1 VLAGSEGDDRAA
13 RALVATNYKQF
24 APRAGFAYLLP
35 GDKTV
40 VRGGAGIFYGNMI
53 TVGGMSSL
61 EINPPNHVR
70 VAQTTD
76 RTIPSI
82 FLSQGF
88 APDALS
94 VANARDVTS
103 CRGIAADKQPTAY
116 QWNVNTQRELPGQVV
131 VEVGYYYNRLVNNWR
146 SIDGNPAPPGPGN
159 LNRRRLYQTTAVPP
173 TGDVITL
180 ANVTRIQKDGWSQ
193 YHRPAGEVREALFEG
208 DLAACGLHVVGNA
221 RTRGGYQ
228 DYTNIDAEVGP
239 TSTDRPHTSS
249 GAAFTSCRSA
259 ATGSIGR

>member
-1 VLAGSEGDDRAA
+1 M
-13 RALVATNYKQF
+13 
-24 APRAGFAYLLP
+24 
-35 GDKTV
+35 
-40 VRGGAGIFYGNMI
+40 RGGAGIFYGNMI

-88 APDALS
+88 AADALS
-94 VANARDVTS
+94 VANARDVNLVS
-103 CRGIAADKQPTAY
+103 WDRSDKQPTAY
-116 QWNVNTQRELPGQVV
+116 QWNLNVQRELPGQVV
-131 VEVGYYYNRLVNNWR
+131 VEVGYYYNHLVNNWR

-193 YHRPAGEVREALFEG
+193 YHGLQTKFEKRYSKG
-208 DLAACGLHVVGNA
+208 MSLLAAYTWS
-221 RTRGGYQ
+221 RTRGLEGGYQ

-239 TSTDRPHTSS
+239 TVHRSPAPLRRERRLRAAVRSRPLDR
-249 GAAFTSCRSA
+249 C
-259 ATGSIGR
+259 

>member
-1 VLAGSEGDDRAA
+1 MTIAPPVRWLPPTTGSSPRVPASPICCP
-13 RALVATNYKQF
+13 ATR
-24 APRAGFAYLLP
+24 PSL
-35 GDKTV
+35 
-40 VRGGAGIFYGNMI
+40 RGGAGIFYGNMI

-88 APDALS
+88 AADALS
-94 VANARDVTS
+94 VANARDVNLVS
-103 CRGIAADKQPTAY
+103 WDRSDKQPTAY
-116 QWNVNTQRELPGQVV
+116 QWNVNVQRELPGQVV

-180 ANVTRIQKDGWSQ
+180 ANVTRIQKDGWSR
-193 YHRPAGEVREALFEG
+193 YHGLQTKVEKRYSKGVSL
-208 DLAACGLHVVGNA
+208 LAAYTWSKTRGLE
-221 RTRGGYQ
+221 GGYQ
-228 DYTNIDAEVGP
+228 DYTNIDAEVGRRP
-239 TSTDRPHTSS
+239 PIAAITSL
-249 GAAFTSCRSA
+249 GAASMNCRSVTA
-259 ATGSIGR
+259 ARLAVMGRP